1 MMTTLSWLCSCIFS
15 PDFSG
20 EGKLSDE
27 DAKTIRVSL
36 LGLIKYYVF
45 KEITFDEL
53 NQILCFVV
61 TVKDENMVGSF
72 LFLKLL
78 TKAVCL

>member
-1 MMTTLSWLCSCIFS
+1 MSCTVILNFS

-20 EGKLSDE
+20 EGKLSEE

-61 TVKDENMVGSF
+61 TVKDENMVCFFFSF
-72 LFLKLL
+72 CMFYMRI
-78 TKAVCL
+78 